1 MAADDIAIVNI
12 VPSLSESADGVG
24 TFVRDATS
32 SLISSGANVRVIA
45 LDWQLI
51 IDVPDYLKT
60 FPLGCGPRSL
70 GRSPQMKR
78 WLRTQVKFDAVNII
92 HNHGLWMMPNV
103 YAGNAC
109 LNSNCQLMLSP
120 HGAMSPRALG
130 INAFQKAV
138 FWKLLQGSAIKAAAC
153 FHATA
158 ESEHSDIRKL
168 GFKQPICIIPCGVN
182 VAPLKEKSNRDRQI
196 LLYLARIHPIKGVDI
211 LLHAWRAVE
220 NKFPDWDLVIA
231 GPDNGGYLAEMQ
243 ALTKKLQLKHIGF
256 RGPLFGDEKLQAYRD
271 ASLYVLPT
279 HSENFGIT
287 VSEALAAGTPAIVTH
302 GAPWAGLEE
311 HGAGW
316 WIEVGV
322 DPLIACLEQALS
334 TSPQRLNEMG
344 AAGHNWMLRDFSWE
358 RISAKFLATYRW
370 MLDGGNAPS
379 WVRLD

>member
-1 MAADDIAIVNI
+1 MPADDIAIVNI
-12 VPSLSESADGVG
+12 VPSLSQSADGVG

-45 LDWQLI
+45 LDWLPI
-51 IDVPDYLKT
+51 IDVPDYLQT
-60 FPLGCGPRSL
+60 FPLGLGLRSL
-70 GRSPQMKR
+70 GRSPQMR
-78 WLRTQVKFDAVNII
+78 NWLRAEVKLGSVDII

-109 LNSNCQLMLSP
+109 LNSNCQLMFSP

-130 INAFQKAV
+130 INAFKKAV
-138 FWKLLQGSAIKAAAC
+138 FWKLLQGSAVKAAAC

-158 ESEHSDIRKL
+158 ESEYSDIRKL

-182 VAPLKEKSNRDRQI
+182 MMPLEEKQNRKRRQ
-196 LLYLARIHPIKGVDI
+196 LLYLARIHPIKGVDN
-211 LLHAWRAVE
+211 LLQAWQAVE

-243 ALTKKLQLKHIGF
+243 ALAEKLQLRRIVF
-256 RGPLFGDEKLQAYRD
+256 RGPLFGEEKFQAYRE

-287 VSEALAAGTPAIVTH
+287 VAEALAAGTPTIVTR
-302 GAPWAGLEE
+302 GAPWAGLVE
-311 HGAGW
+311 HRAGW

-322 DPLIACLEQALS
+322 DPLVTCLEQALS
-334 TSPQRLNEMG
+334 ASPQQLNEMG
-344 AAGHNWMLRDFSWE
+344 EAGHKWMERDFSWA
-358 RISAKFLATYRW
+358 RISAQFMATYRW
-370 MLDGGNAPS
+370 MLDGGDAPS